1 MTIHCCL
8 VHKPIQLVTPEGYRC
23 FLLFPNLAYA
33 QILVPAFSAL
43 LFVEKAWWGSRPA
56 EGRRQTV
63 DSEVQ
68 EVKIRDQHKNEKK
81 NDYRRRSVMNVG
93 LKTRDRKVSKRAVR
107 VERVE
112 GGRQADK
119 AQKERR
125 ERLKGRGLTMR

>member
-1 MTIHCCL
+1 
-8 VHKPIQLVTPEGYRC
+8 V
-23 FLLFPNLAYA
+23 
-33 QILVPAFSAL
+33 
-43 LFVEKAWWGSRPA
+43 
-56 EGRRQTV
+56 EGRRQAV
-63 DSEVQ
+63 DSEVHQ

-81 NDYRRRSVMNVG
+81 NDYRRRNVMNVG